1 MNDGFTLDPQLARDT
16 AFVADRAL
24 CRVLLMD
31 DARFPWLVLVP
42 RRAGL
47 AELFDLGAAE
57 RTLLFDELEQAAQ
70 ALRSVAPCARLNVGA
85 LGNVVRQLHVH
96 VVGRREDDAAWPGP
110 VWGHG
115 SRQPYGESAR
125 ATRVD
130 ALAARLGNG

>member
-57 RTLLFDELEQAAQ
+57 RTQLWSELERAGE
-70 ALRSVAPCARLNVGA
+70 ALRAAMPFTKLNVGA

-96 VVGRREDDAAWPGP
+96 VVARREDDAAWPGP

-115 SRQPYGESAR
+115 PRRPYDESAR
-125 ATRVD
+125 AQRVSTI
-130 ALAARLGNG
+130 AARLGMD